1 MILHN
6 IEMAIRDK
14 KPELALQ
21 YISLLPSNALKKKK
35 KKSYSDLNHCM
46 LLAMI
51 YRMEQVAIELV
62 DRGFPIDVN
71 YPIIGKARDE
81 YKTKAGRTGPFE
93 YPSYFIVAVG
103 LGMCNL
109 VKSMI
114 KVSLFVSVL
123 IPLFLSLAYNSTFSC
138 SQQLYFF

>member
-1 MILHN
+1 MTNSECGICPVENHVSTTIVILHN

-81 YKTKAGRTGPFE
+81 YRTKPGRTGPFE

-103 LGMCNL
+103 LGMHNL
-109 VKSMI
+109 VRAMI
-114 KVSLFVSVL
+114 KVNCWITNQML
-123 IPLFLSLAYNSTFSC
+123 
-138 SQQLYFF
+138 

>member
-21 YISLLPSNALKKKK
+21 YISLLPTGALKKKK

-51 YRMEQVAIELV
+51 YRMERVAIELV

-71 YPIIGKARDE
+71 YPIIGKAKDE
-81 YKTKAGRTGPFE
+81 YRTKSGRTGPFE

-109 VKSMI
+109 VKAMI
-114 KVSLFVSVL
+114 KVCWLFSIGPEL
-123 IPLFLSLAYNSTFSC
+123 LDDTLTA
-138 SQQLYFF
+138 

>member
-1 MILHN
+1 VILHN

-21 YISLLPSNALKKKK
+21 FISLLPSNALKKKK

-109 VKSMI
+109 VKAMI
-114 KVSLFVSVL
+114 KVPFL
-123 IPLFLSLAYNSTFSC
+123 LFLSRTMPYY
-138 SQQLYFF
+138 LYQPSNANTTLHLTY